1 MLANQLFFKCL
12 FKLRICNIKTHIL
25 MGIFDSKVGQLLG
38 LNKDIS
44 SGRLSICK
52 KCPLMLN
59 RYGRLIC
66 NDKMWLN
73 PETGDFS
80 TTEKDGYNMK
90 NNRE

>member
-1 MLANQLFFKCL
+1 
-12 FKLRICNIKTHIL
+12 

-80 TTEKDGYNMK
+80 TTEKDGYHRGCGCIIMDKIK
-90 NNRE
+90 NINNICPLERW